1 MYIWSV
7 LLGSTTEV
15 VEMGGGGIPGG
26 SGFGNLLATAEEAD
40 VEEAASAPPGTD
52 SHFMSASSL
61 VVVVL

>member
-26 SGFGNLLATAEEAD
+26 SGFGNLLATEEAD

-61 VVVVL
+61 AVVL